1 MPVIKLSKEGKIFIE
16 YTSHK
21 NSLLQLF
28 RWYGMEECQYMI
40 SMKQLGFSMRKM
52 IFPSVTQV
60 TQKKK
65 IPVFQKADLDGMI
78 FAYDYRA
85 GLACVMTSQQILL
98 CKLDPL
104 HSYDTLRMS

>member
-1 MPVIKLSKEGKIFIE
+1 M
-16 YTSHK
+16 
-21 NSLLQLF
+21 QLF

-65 IPVFQKADLDGMI
+65 KPVFQKANLDGMI
-78 FAYDYRA
+78 FAFDYHAR
-85 GLACVMTSQQILL
+85 LACV
-98 CKLDPL
+98 KPFDHP
-104 HSYDTLRMS
+104 HAHNFHLRHPQCVVRM

>member
-1 MPVIKLSKEGKIFIE
+1 
-16 YTSHK
+16 
-21 NSLLQLF
+21 
-28 RWYGMEECQYMI
+28 MEECQHMI

-65 IPVFQKADLDGMI
+65 IPVFQVADLDGMI

-85 GLACVMTSQQILL
+85 GQLACVMTSQQIMLR
-98 CKLDPL
+98 KLDPL
-104 HSYDTLRMS
+104 HSYDTLWMS

>member
-1 MPVIKLSKEGKIFIE
+1 
-16 YTSHK
+16 
-21 NSLLQLF
+21 
-28 RWYGMEECQYMI
+28 MEECQCMI

-65 IPVFQKADLDGMI
+65 IPVFQKADLEGMI

-85 GLACVMTSQQILL
+85 GLACVMTSQQIVL

-104 HSYDTLRMS
+104 HSYDTLGMS

>member
-1 MPVIKLSKEGKIFIE
+1 
-16 YTSHK
+16 
-21 NSLLQLF
+21 
-28 RWYGMEECQYMI
+28 MEECQHMI

-65 IPVFQKADLDGMI
+65 IPVFRKTDLDGMI

-85 GLACVMTSQQILL
+85 GLACVMTSQQIVLR
-98 CKLDPL
+98 KLDQL
-104 HSYDTLRMS
+104 HSYDTLWMS